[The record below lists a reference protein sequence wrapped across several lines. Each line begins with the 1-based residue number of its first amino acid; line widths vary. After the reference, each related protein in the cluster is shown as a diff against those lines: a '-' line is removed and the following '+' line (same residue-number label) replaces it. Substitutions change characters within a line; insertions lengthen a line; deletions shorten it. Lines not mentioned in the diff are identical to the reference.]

1 MSAAW
6 TDDEVRAALL
16 LPKPVGA
23 KAAEW
28 EREAGRMFA
37 QADVTKPERELLRYI
52 ADEAD
57 VVATTP
63 HPDPMLF
70 HSQVVWLLVAMP
82 AHLLEALHAFEADLA
97 DYSHDYGD
105 LDERE
110 ADVDHEPDVDREPD
124 QDDWNHV
131 EARAPEIVP
140 ARQVRRS
147 RPRLPVIPAAE

>member
-63 HPDPMLF
+63 HPDLQVYLP
-70 HSQVVWLLVAMP
+70 VVWLLVPMP
-82 AHLLEALHAFEADLA
+82 RRLLDMLAEFETD
-97 DYSHDYGD
+97 D
-105 LDERE
+105 RE
-110 ADVDHEPDVDREPD
+110 ADTDREPDVDCEPD

-131 EARAPEIVP
+131 EARSPEVVP

-147 RPRLPVIPAAE
+147 RPQLPVIPAAE